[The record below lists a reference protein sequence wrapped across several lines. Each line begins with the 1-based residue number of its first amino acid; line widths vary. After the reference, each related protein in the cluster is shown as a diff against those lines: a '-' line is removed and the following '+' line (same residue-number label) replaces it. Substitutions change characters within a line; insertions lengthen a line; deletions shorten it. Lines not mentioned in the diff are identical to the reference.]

1 MRQRDQRER
10 DLFLVWCLWKK
21 FTILKNATFL
31 IYLFFN
37 IYIYS
42 QIDFSTY
49 FSMQYTLVITTR
61 GPDHDATRLNDN
73 FTTCFFFISSGKS
86 SSLSSVII
94 CDFLI
99 HVLGF
104 GIGFVCTLYRILK
117 EVTFF
122 FFFFSPVFFF
132 INKFFPFILG
142 RRITW
147 EKQFFSFILH
157 TFCQTPNVG
166 ICCDASSYCI
176 DPMLVFY
183 DQSYWASSEF
193 ELPWLPLQ
201 VAIWNW
207 EHNKVLTSNKFISN
221 KFSRSFKVVSQWN

>member
-1 MRQRDQRER
+1 MQ
-10 DLFLVWCLWKK
+10 LFL
-21 FTILKNATFL
+21 F
-31 IYLFFN
+31 IYFS

-73 FTTCFFFISSGKS
+73 FATCFFFISSGKS

-104 GIGFVCTLYRILK
+104 GILHANKQKLLKTNENTHSYYFLGIGFVCTLYRILK
-117 EVTFF
+117 EVTF

-142 RRITW
+142 RRIT
-147 EKQFFSFILH
+147 
-157 TFCQTPNVG
+157 
-166 ICCDASSYCI
+166 
-176 DPMLVFY
+176 
-183 DQSYWASSEF
+183 
-193 ELPWLPLQ
+193 
-201 VAIWNW
+201 
-207 EHNKVLTSNKFISN
+207 
-221 KFSRSFKVVSQWN
+221 